1 MRANKPPKGGSGPVA
16 RAVGS
21 DGRRRGPNPVARRPQ
36 TKNGLG
42 AQLAVQRPAGA
53 PRPVR
58 RCCSQ
63 VRVQPELRAALRVRR
78 AARVPVSPSNAPP
91 PDDDARA
98 LDWVNLQSTGQP
110 KKSPI
115 HPSRVPLNASLV
127 AIELQ
132 QGLSGARLR
141 LAERPGA
148 LRERR
153 AHGGSGGSGDS
164 TAAAE
169 HETVTHTPPQLR
181 RRAAQKAKACPPSP
195 PRPTSYMSP
204 SQ

>member
-1 MRANKPPKGGSGPVA
+1 MVTGSRAGRAGA
-16 RAVGS
+16 RSQSVQS
-21 DGRRRGPNPVARRPQ
+21 RPRRGPNPGARRPQ

-91 PDDDARA
+91 PVDDARA
-98 LDWVNLQSTGQP
+98 PDWVNLQSTGQP
-110 KKSPI
+110 KKIPI
-115 HPSRVPLNASLV
+115 NPSRVPLNASLV

-153 AHGGSGGSGDS
+153 AHGGSGGS

-195 PRPTSYMSP
+195 RRPTSYMS
-204 SQ
+204 QFQ